1 MTFYEFYC
9 IVRDLDNDCD
19 IGEMNVAVSTEDGF
33 KIVKDVQISKSCD
46 GVGKFVE
53 LVIDG

>member
-1 MTFYEFYC
+1 MTFEELYHRV
-9 IVRDLDNDCD
+9 IDLDMDGNLSP
-19 IGEMNVAVSTEDGF
+19 MNVAVSTEDGYR
-33 KIVKDVQISKSCD
+33 IVKSIEVRESID

>member
-1 MTFYEFYC
+1 MTFDELYNKV
-9 IVRDLDNDCD
+9 ID
-19 IGEMNVAVSTEDGF
+19 IDSGYNIGDINVAVSTEDGY
-33 KIVKDVQISKSCD
+33 KIVKSIEVRESID

>member
-1 MTFYEFYC
+1 MTFEELYQRV
-9 IVRDLDNDCD
+9 IDLDMGGNLSP
-19 IGEMNVAVSTEDGF
+19 MNVAVSTESGY
-33 KIVKDVQISKSCD
+33 KIVKSIEIRESID